1 LPRVPTFA
9 IASIR
14 YVLPRHGRRLRK
26 CHWPGYPLKPR
37 PGEGERV
44 IDLDLSISAM
54 NNRPLK

>member
-1 LPRVPTFA
+1 VPTFA